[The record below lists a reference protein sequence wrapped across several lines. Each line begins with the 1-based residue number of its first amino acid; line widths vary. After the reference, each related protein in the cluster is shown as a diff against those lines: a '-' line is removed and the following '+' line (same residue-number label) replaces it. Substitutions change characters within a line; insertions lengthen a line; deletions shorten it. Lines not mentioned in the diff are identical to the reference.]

1 MKFSLNNFRKNIGP
15 GELWALGSAIAY
27 SLDNVFSAIA
37 VRGQEL
43 NFSFGA
49 SLRSI
54 PVFLFSLVM
63 IYIVKK
69 DGKSTVSPLKDW
81 KIFTALAGNGILTFF
96 IGNTLF
102 FAALQAGGV
111 LITTPVAGTQ
121 ILWAAI
127 FAGILLGEKLN
138 YKMVLG
144 MVVSIC
150 GILVLAVG
158 RSGDVNLASR
168 WWLAI
173 PYALGAAICWSS
185 SGVLIAYAMRRG
197 VDRFQ
202 ALLVGI
208 IVGNATIHFYLI
220 LSGQAEVY
228 TTTPL
233 PLMFNV
239 IAAGLFNMFALVSI
253 TTALGLTSVDSASTL
268 NALQVGLA
276 PIMAALIIHEDLN
289 AMIGAGILLILTGV
303 LIVQLTRETIR
314 I

>member
-1 MKFSLNNFRKNIGP
+1 MKSSLENFRKNFGT
-15 GELWALGSAIAY
+15 GEIWALGSAIAY

-43 NFSFGA
+43 NLSFGA

-54 PVFLFSLVM
+54 PVFLFSLIM
-63 IYIVKK
+63 IFIVNR
-69 DGKSTVSPLKDW
+69 DAKSTVSPLSDW
-81 KIFTALAGNGILTFF
+81 KIFAALAGNGILTFF

-102 FAALQAGGV
+102 FAALKTGGV
-111 LITTPVAGTQ
+111 LVTTPVAGTQ
-121 ILWAAI
+121 ILWAALL
-127 FAGILLGEKLN
+127 ASILLGEKLN
-138 YKMVLG
+138 HKMVLG
-144 MVVSIC
+144 MLVSIC

-158 RSGDVNLASR
+158 RSGGANLNSG

-202 ALLVGI
+202 ALLAAI

-220 LSGQAEVY
+220 LWGKAEVY
-228 TTTPL
+228 STTPL

-239 IAAGLFNMFALVSI
+239 ITAGLFNMLPLVSI
-253 TTALGLTSVDSASTL
+253 TTALGLTSVASASTV

-276 PIMAALIIHEDLN
+276 PIIAALFIHEDLN
-289 AMIGAGILLILTGV
+289 AVIGTGILLILTGV
-303 LIVQLTRETIR
+303 LIVQLTREAIR